1 MWKNKVHEVLVGFK
15 EHTFF
20 PSEEEYCFY
29 HPKTIDRQE
38 KQNEF
43 YNTI

>member
-1 MWKNKVHEVLVGFK
+1 MWKNKVHEVLTGYK
-15 EHTFF
+15 EHAYL
-20 PSEEEYCFY
+20 PAEEKFCFY

-38 KQNEF
+38 KQNAF